1 MQLHLLQVAD
11 LECSF
16 ITAGV
21 QAAAGV
27 SAVVLDDT
35 IADTVQAARPGVG
48 GLALQ
53 VGNTGQTERDS
64 HSFAYASNSCPHNC
78 EIISFLREFTAT
90 QTETKY
96 IQIYTQIPQ
105 L

>member
-1 MQLHLLQVAD
+1 MAD
-11 LECSF
+11 LEGSS

-21 QAAAGV
+21 QGAAGV
-27 SAVVLDDT
+27 TAVVLDDT

-64 HSFAYASNSCPHNC
+64 HSFAYASNSCPYNC
-78 EIISFLREFTAT
+78 EVISFLRGCTAT
-90 QTETKY
+90 QTETKC
-96 IQIYTQIPQ
+96 T
-105 L
+105 